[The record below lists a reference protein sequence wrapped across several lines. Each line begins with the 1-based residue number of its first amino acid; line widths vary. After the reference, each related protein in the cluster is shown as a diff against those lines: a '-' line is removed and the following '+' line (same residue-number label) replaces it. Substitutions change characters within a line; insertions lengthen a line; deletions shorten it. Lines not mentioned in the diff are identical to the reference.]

1 MITTKYF
8 LSLLLFAG
16 WFFVFV
22 TSWSGNNGSGMSQH
36 PFKSGGSGG
45 FSSQML
51 PILSPLDDD
60 EYDDGEEEED
70 DDDDYYH
77 DDYYRGGQRQ
87 RRRRL
92 RRQSSFSDNSKLITQ
107 CSLLK
112 RTSRRNSNSDA
123 LVMDASRSSTPG
135 LWPPWPL
142 SLLKRDNNNQQG
154 ESTSS
159 SDPGDD
165 DNNNNNKR
173 YVSAISSSS
182 YPSMGAL
189 MLSYLRQRTRI
200 WGRQLEEIGSQ
211 VWFNLPPTTPPLLIL
226 ASIPKRV
233 KVGEDP
239 MTGEMITKLVFPIFS
254 NPFARTIIT
263 FGLGMAVLSWSSQEL
278 KRKRKLTP
286 IPMSIPYESVSRVFL
301 PPFLP
306 ENLPELEVEALEEV
320 LAAADKE
327 TKDKRSSTSSSL
339 FGEGEDDDSNNMVS
353 KVSPTIRKHINS
365 IYETATS
372 KPRKNFEYYR
382 NEWKRGR
389 MARKREVARIR
400 RMRIYDELVALQ
412 ALKRKAGNKK
422 QQQQQQPSNGNEPV
436 SYALVTGASEGIGR
450 AIAVELARWEIP
462 VVLVARN
469 AEKLTALAYDLEA
482 CYGVKCCVLQ
492 ADLSQ
497 IDAAEKVYE
506 VTTRAGIPI
515 DILVNNAGVAYEG
528 LAVDMNPADI
538 ERMILLNTVTYA
550 KLSQLYGADM
560 KRRRRGRILMVS
572 SMAGLCIASPNTVGY
587 VSNGTCLYVM

>member
-1 MITTKYF
+1 MKTT
-8 LSLLLFAG
+8 
-16 WFFVFV
+16 
-22 TSWSGNNGSGMSQH
+22 T
-36 PFKSGGSGG
+36 
-45 FSSQML
+45 
-51 PILSPLDDD
+51 
-60 EYDDGEEEED
+60 
-70 DDDDYYH
+70 
-77 DDYYRGGQRQ
+77 
-87 RRRRL
+87 
-92 RRQSSFSDNSKLITQ
+92 
-107 CSLLK
+107 
-112 RTSRRNSNSDA
+112 
-123 LVMDASRSSTPG
+123 
-135 LWPPWPL
+135 
-142 SLLKRDNNNQQG
+142 
-154 ESTSS
+154 
-159 SDPGDD
+159 
-165 DNNNNNKR
+165 NNNKR
-173 YVSAISSSS
+173 YVSALSSSA

-189 MLSYLRQRTRI
+189 MFSYLRQRTRI

-226 ASIPKRV
+226 ASIPKRI

-239 MTGEMITKLVFPIFS
+239 MTGEIITKLVFPIFS
-254 NPFARTIIT
+254 NPFARTVIT

-306 ENLPELEVEALEEV
+306 ENVPELEVEALEEV
-320 LAAADKE
+320 LAAAPRRK
-327 TKDKRSSTSSSL
+327 KRTINNRQSSSSL
-339 FGEGEDDDSNNMVS
+339 FGEGEEDDDDSNNMLS
-353 KVSPTIRKHINS
+353 KVSPKIRKHINS

-412 ALKRKAGNKK
+412 ALKRKAGTKKK
-422 QQQQQQPSNGNEPV
+422 QQQPSLNNNSNEPAF
-436 SYALVTGASEGIGR
+436 ALVTGASEGIGR

-506 VTTRAGIPI
+506 ATTRAGIPI

-538 ERMILLNTVTYA
+538 ERMILLNTVTYT

-572 SMAGLCIASPNTVGY
+572 SMAGLCNASPNTVCFVSFVY
-587 VSNGTCLYVM
+587 VLSMMFYSLLYLTSYYSF